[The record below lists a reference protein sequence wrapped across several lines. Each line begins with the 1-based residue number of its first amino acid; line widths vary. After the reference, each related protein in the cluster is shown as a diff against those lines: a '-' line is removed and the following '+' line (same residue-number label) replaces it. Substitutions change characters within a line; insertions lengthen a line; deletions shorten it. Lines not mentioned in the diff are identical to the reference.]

1 MTTSQTTQRQSRQ
14 RHTVKRAGPVLMTA
28 AGLMEME
35 RELGQLRRRY
45 RQEISEQLRDA
56 RSYGG
61 GSNNDEYHA
70 LREDQ
75 MVVEARM
82 ALIED
87 TVSRAVIIRPDE
99 AANDTATIGSAIV
112 LEDLASPGQNQR
124 YRLASARSGDDHV
137 ISVASPMGQ
146 AVMGAGPG
154 AVLTIDLPNGTSRSV
169 RIIAVE
175 RPEP

>member
-1 MTTSQTTQRQSRQ
+1 MTTYQTTGSESRP
-14 RHTVKRAGPVLMTA
+14 RHSVNHAGPVLMTA
-28 AGLMEME
+28 GGLMELE
-35 RELGQLRRRY
+35 RELEQLRRRY
-45 RQEISEQLRDA
+45 RLEISEALRDA

-87 TVSRAVIIRPDE
+87 TVSRAVIVRPDE
-99 AANDTATIGSAIV
+99 AASDAATIGSTVV
-112 LEDLASPGQNQR
+112 LEDLASPGHNQR
-124 YRLASARSGDDHV
+124 YRLAGARSRDDDA
-137 ISVASPMGQ
+137 ISAASPMGQ
-146 AVMGAGPG
+146 AVMGARSG
-154 AVLTIDLPNGTSRSV
+154 AVLTVDLPNGASRSV

-175 RPEP
+175 RS

>member
-1 MTTSQTTQRQSRQ
+1 MTTHQTTQSESRP
-14 RHTVKRAGPVLMTA
+14 RRTVERGGPVLMTA
-28 AGLMEME
+28 AGLMELE
-35 RELGQLRRRY
+35 RELDQLRWHH

-70 LREDQ
+70 LRESQ

-82 ALIED
+82 ALIEN
-87 TVSRAVIIRPDE
+87 TVSRAVIVRPDE
-99 AANDTATIGSAIV
+99 AANDAATIGSTIV
-112 LEDLASPGQNQR
+112 LEDLASPGPNRR
-124 YRLASARSGDDHV
+124 YRLASARSGHDDV
-137 ISVASPMGQ
+137 ISAASPMGQ

-154 AVLTIDLPNGTSRSV
+154 AVLTVELPNGNSRSV
-169 RIIAVE
+169 RVVAVE

>member
-1 MTTSQTTQRQSRQ
+1 MTT
-14 RHTVKRAGPVLMTA
+14 
-28 AGLMEME
+28 AGLMELE
-35 RELGQLRRRY
+35 RELEQLRQRY

-82 ALIED
+82 ALIES
-87 TVSRAVIIRPDE
+87 TVSRAGIVRPDA
-99 AANDTATIGSAIV
+99 AANDTATIGSTIV
-112 LEDLASPGQNQR
+112 LEDLASPGRNQR
-124 YRLASARSGDDHV
+124 YRLASPRSGDEGV
-137 ISVASPMGQ
+137 ISAASPMGQ

-154 AVLTIDLPNGTSRSV
+154 AVVTVDLPNGASRSV
-169 RIIAVE
+169 RVIAVE
-175 RPEP
+175 QREP

>member
-1 MTTSQTTQRQSRQ
+1 MTTYQTTNSESRP
-14 RHTVKRAGPVLMTA
+14 RHVVNRGGPVLMTA
-28 AGLMEME
+28 AGLMELE
-35 RELGQLRRRY
+35 RELDQLRRRY
-45 RQEISEQLRDA
+45 RLEISEELRDA
-56 RSYGG
+56 RSFGG

-82 ALIED
+82 GLIEE
-87 TVSRAVIIRPDE
+87 TISRAIIVRPDE
-99 AANDTATIGSAIV
+99 AASDTATIGSTVV
-112 LEDLASPGQNQR
+112 LEDMASPGRNQR
-124 YRLASARSGDDHV
+124 YRLASARSGDDDV
-137 ISVASPMGQ
+137 ISAASPMGR

-169 RIIAVE
+169 RVVAVE

>member
-1 MTTSQTTQRQSRQ
+1 MTTYQTTPSESRPRQ
-14 RHTVKRAGPVLMTA
+14 TVNHAGPVLMTA
-28 AGLMEME
+28 AGLMELE
-35 RELGQLRRRY
+35 SELTQLRQRY
-45 RQEISEQLRDA
+45 RQELSEQLRDA

-87 TVSRAVIIRPDE
+87 TVSRAVIVRPDE
-99 AANDTATIGSAIV
+99 AATDTATIGSTIV
-112 LEDLASPGQNQR
+112 LEDLASPGRNQR
-124 YRLASARSGDDHV
+124 YRLASVRSGDNDV
-137 ISVASPMGQ
+137 ISAASPIGQ
-146 AVMGAGPG
+146 AVMGAAPG
-154 AVLTIDLPNGTSRSV
+154 AVLTIDLPNGASRSV
-169 RIIAVE
+169 RVIAVE